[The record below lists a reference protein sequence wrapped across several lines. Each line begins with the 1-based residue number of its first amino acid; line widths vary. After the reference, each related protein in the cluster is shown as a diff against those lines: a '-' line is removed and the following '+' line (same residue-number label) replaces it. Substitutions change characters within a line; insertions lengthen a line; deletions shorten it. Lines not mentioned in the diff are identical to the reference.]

1 MFAAF
6 TLPLLAQDQPAGL
19 PVPTSPPATTEPVEK
34 SQVSQ
39 TEMQPMFGAQLPA
52 TASWKPLTTGE
63 RWKIFY
69 EQGFVPPVTVVR
81 PLIPTVLT
89 FASHSPERWG
99 RTWGGLGH
107 RFAANWV
114 GTVVGDF
121 TETAGAAMLHHE
133 TRYIACHQCKSVK
146 ARMWNSLRQVV
157 QTYDGNGKWV
167 FAGPRVVSSY
177 ASAAVTVYGLY
188 PQEPHQLR
196 SFLAFGTSQFY
207 YSAIGD
213 VSREFLPDLLRLIR
227 RKKNRTSL
235 APPPPLPG
243 K

>member
-1 MFAAF
+1 
-6 TLPLLAQDQPAGL
+6 
-19 PVPTSPPATTEPVEK
+19 
-34 SQVSQ
+34 
-39 TEMQPMFGAQLPA
+39 MFGAQLPA
-52 TASWKPLTTGE
+52 AATWKPLTSAE

-69 EQGFVPPVTVVR
+69 EQSFVPPVTVVR

-89 FASHSPERWG
+89 FGSKSPERWG
-99 RTWGGLGH
+99 RNWGGLGH

-114 GTVVGDF
+114 GTAVGDF
-121 TETAGAAMLHHE
+121 TGTAGAVMMHQE
-133 TRYIACHQCKSVK
+133 TRYIACHQCKSFK
-146 ARMWNSLRQVV
+146 GRMWNSVRQVF

-188 PQEPHQLR
+188 PQEPHQLK

-213 VSREFLPDLLRLIR
+213 LSREFLPDILRLLR
-227 RKKNRTSL
+227 RKKNRPAPDP
-235 APPPPLPG
+235 APPPPAR